1 MALKIVKKQDKQR
14 IVITIL
20 GGTVGNAKY
29 WLSQDIL
36 KSDIK
41 NLFKETS
48 ELVYQNMFDY
58 LCKNL
63 KSSCEILP
71 LYTDYAKDKNKE
83 ISEEKIQNGIRIDE
97 KEFED
102 IFSKINN
109 ILDSEKYKD
118 SEFIIDITHGFRHL
132 PILATIASLIHNFK
146 NADKIKAILFGKEIK
161 PQDEYEIIDLK
172 IYLDIA
178 NISFILTAFS
188 DNYTISNHIESPKFK
203 DLLNALNDFSND
215 MMALNVGKLRI
226 SRNNLIKYLEKID
239 NEAIKQQAI
248 NLKIK
253 IENLADFNAKR
264 SEILYK
270 LAKDLFDKNY
280 LLLSLAALFESTK
293 SFIVEFM
300 YEQNKSAMQ
309 RVEQFYQNRGD
320 RKNYLIDEFCVS
332 VLKFNNKKFKGIQK
346 YKEFLKQINRDNKE
360 DKIELSSDEIDALI
374 KIPNKKELFFFYKGV
389 EAKRNDLAHANSSGK
404 AFDDIKNEVKDFLE
418 KYENLV
424 SWQNK

>member
-71 LYTDYAKDKNKE
+71 LYTDYAKDINKE

-188 DNYTISNHIESPKFK
+188 DNYTISNHIKSPKFK

-253 IENLADFNAKR
+253 IENLVDFNAKR

-270 LAKDLFDKNY
+270 LAKDMFDKNY
-280 LLLSLAALFESTK
+280 LLLSLAALFESTR
-293 SFIVEFM
+293 SYIVEFM
-300 YEQNKSAMQ
+300 YKNNNEIMQKIEDFYKNK
-309 RVEQFYQNRGD
+309 GD
-320 RKNYLIDEFCVS
+320 GKNYLIDKFCKNT
-332 VLKFNNKKFKGIQK
+332 LKFFPKNKNNV
-346 YKEFLKQINRDNKE
+346 YAEFLDRTSEKDKKLELTNKE
-360 DKIELSSDEIDALI
+360 IDRILSSLKKLENRNKIVSLYEKIET
-374 KIPNKKELFFFYKGV
+374 
-389 EAKRNDLAHANSSGK
+389 KRNDLAHANSSGK